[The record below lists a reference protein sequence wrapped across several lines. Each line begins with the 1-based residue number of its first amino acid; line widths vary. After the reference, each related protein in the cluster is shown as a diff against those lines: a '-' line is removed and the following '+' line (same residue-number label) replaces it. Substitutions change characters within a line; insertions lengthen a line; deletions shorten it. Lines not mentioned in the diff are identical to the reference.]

1 MGPRITPTALRADC
15 FSAMSDRGRGLIR
28 LSVAGALVAL
38 AGLGWWWLGDS
49 AFDLSTLRGV
59 RDSIAYRV
67 QQSPELAALAFIAAY
82 LLVAALALPG
92 ALVLTLLGGALFGFG
107 PGVVL
112 VAFASSL
119 GALVSFGVVRWIA
132 GRGVR
137 DRLAARLAPI
147 AQGIERDG
155 AYYLFTL
162 RVVPVFPFF
171 LVNVLV
177 ALTPIRAWT
186 FYWVSLIGMLPAT
199 LVYVNAG
206 HQLASLDSISGL
218 LTPGLMGAL
227 ALLGVFPL
235 VARRL
240 LPGMAQRI
248 GFVIGAVRANRRWRG
263 QRPRR
268 FDRDLIVIGAGA
280 AGLVAANIAASLRA
294 KVTLIEREA
303 MGGDCL
309 NTGCVPSK
317 ALIRLAN
324 RVREER
330 LLMAQGGG
338 GAGIPPSSMPRP
350 DLAVL
355 LERVR
360 ATIDRIAP
368 HDSVERYRALG
379 VECLRGEARVLS
391 PWTVEVTRAEG
402 GAVERLHARHLI
414 IATGADPVVPEIAG
428 LAPGRALTTQ
438 TLWAIRD
445 LPRRFLVLGGGPVGC
460 ELAQAFQRLG
470 SAVTL
475 VERAERLLPR
485 EEPEASAEVRRALE
499 ADGVRVLTGASLA
512 SVQGGTHAH
521 VLSSDTQV
529 VIEFDQLLC
538 ALGRRSRVEGVG
550 LDGLG
555 LARDADGTL
564 RVDEWMRTSEP
575 GVFACGDVATADRL
589 THVAGQMAWHA
600 TFNALFGVL
609 WPLRIDRRAIP
620 RCVFTDPEVARVG
633 LTRSEAEQAGIKVVC
648 TRYEMSALDR
658 AIIEEQTRGFVMV
671 LTAQGSD
678 RIVGATVVGARAGEL
693 ISLLTLAIREKLG
706 LRRLMSMMIAY
717 PGWTDAARAVAS
729 QWQRDHAPVFV
740 LAWLERWHR
749 WRRQ

>member
-1 MGPRITPTALRADC
+1 M
-15 FSAMSDRGRGLIR
+15 
-28 LSVAGALVAL
+28 SVAGALVAL
-38 AGLGWWWLGDS
+38 AGLGWWSLGDS
-49 AFDLSTLRGV
+49 AFDVSTLRDV
-59 RDSIAYRV
+59 RDTIFHQV
-67 QQSPELAALAFIAAY
+67 QQTPELAALAFIAAY

-92 ALVLTLLGGALFGFG
+92 ALVLTLLGGALFGIG

-112 VAFASSL
+112 VALASSL
-119 GALVSFGVVRWIA
+119 GALLSFGVVRWIA
-132 GRGVR
+132 GRTLR
-137 DRLAARLAPI
+137 NRLAARLAPI
-147 AQGIERDG
+147 ANGIERDG
-155 AYYLFTL
+155 AYYLLTL

-206 HQLASLDSISGL
+206 HQLGSLNTMSGL
-218 LTPGLMGAL
+218 LTPGLIGAL

-240 LPGMAQRI
+240 LPGIARRI
-248 GFVIGAVRANRRWRG
+248 GLLIRGVRANRRWRG
-263 QRPRR
+263 QRPHR
-268 FDRDLIVIGAGA
+268 FERDLIVIGAGA

-330 LLMAQGGG
+330 LFTEQGRGGG
-338 GAGIPPSSMPRP
+338 GISSGTTARP

-355 LERVR
+355 LDRVR

-379 VECLRGEARVLS
+379 VECLRGQARVLS
-391 PWTVEVTRAEG
+391 PWTVELTPAEG
-402 GAVERLHARHLI
+402 GARERLHARHLI
-414 IATGADPVVPEIAG
+414 IATGAEPVVPEITG

-438 TLWAIRD
+438 TLWTIRE
-445 LPRRFLVLGGGPVGC
+445 LPQRFLVLGGGPVGC

-499 ADGVRVLTGASLA
+499 ADGVRVLTGATLE
-512 SVQGGTHAH
+512 SVQDGTRAH
-521 VLSSDTQV
+521 VLGSLSQA

-564 RVDEWMRTSEP
+564 RVDDWMRTSEP

-600 TFNALFGVL
+600 AFNTLFGGL
-609 WPLRIDRRAIP
+609 WPIRVDRRAIP

-633 LTRSEAEQAGIKVVC
+633 LTRGEAEHAGIKVVC
-648 TRYEMSALDR
+648 TRFDMSALDR

-693 ISLLTLAIREKLG
+693 ISLFTLAIRERLG

-717 PGWTDAARAVAS
+717 PGWADAGRAVAS
-729 QWQRDHAPVFV
+729 QWQREHTPEFV
-740 LAWLERWHR
+740 LTWLERWHR
-749 WRRQ
+749 WRRR

>member
-1 MGPRITPTALRADC
+1 
-15 FSAMSDRGRGLIR
+15 MSIR
-28 LSVAGALVAL
+28 LSGAIALVAL
-38 AGLGWWWLGDS
+38 AGLGWWWLGGS
-49 AFDLSTLRGV
+49 AFDVSTLRDV
-59 RDSIAYRV
+59 RDSIGHRV
-67 QQSPELAALAFIAAY
+67 QHSPAWSALAFIAAY

-112 VAFASSL
+112 VALASSL

-137 DRLAARLAPI
+137 DRLATRLAPI
-147 AQGIERDG
+147 ARGIERDG

-218 LTPGLMGAL
+218 LSPGLMGAL
-227 ALLGVFPL
+227 ALLGVFPWL
-235 VARRL
+235 ARRL
-240 LPGMAQRI
+240 LPGTAQRI
-248 GFVIGAVRANRRWRG
+248 GFMIGAVRANRRWRG
-263 QRPRR
+263 QRPHR

-330 LLMAQGGG
+330 HLMAQVAGG
-338 GAGIPPSSMPRP
+338 SSMPRP

-368 HDSVERYRALG
+368 HDSVERYQALG
-379 VECLRGEARVLS
+379 VECLRGDARVLS
-391 PWTVEVTRAEG
+391 PWTVEVTPADG

-414 IATGADPVVPEIAG
+414 IATGAEPVVPEIAG
-428 LAPGRALTTQ
+428 LAPERTLTTQ
-438 TLWAIRD
+438 TLWAIRE
-445 LPRRFLVLGGGPVGC
+445 LPSRFLVLGGGPVGC

-475 VERAERLLPR
+475 VERADRLLPR

-499 ADGVRVLTGASLA
+499 ADGVRVLTSAWLG
-512 SVQGGTHAH
+512 SVDDGTQAH
-521 VLSSDTQV
+521 VISSDTQC

-538 ALGRRSRVEGVG
+538 ALGRRSRVEGG

-564 RVDEWMRTSEP
+564 RVDDWMRTSEP

-600 TFNALFGVL
+600 AFNALFGGL

-633 LTRSEAEQAGIKVVC
+633 LTHSEAEQAGIKVVC
-648 TRYEMSALDR
+648 TRYEMSGLDR
-658 AIIEEQTRGFVMV
+658 AIIEDQTRGFVMV

-693 ISLLTLAIREKLG
+693 ISLFTLAIREKLG

-729 QWQRDHAPVFV
+729 QWQRDHAPAFV
-740 LAWLERWHR
+740 LNWLERWHR

>member
-1 MGPRITPTALRADC
+1 MSERGQALLR
-15 FSAMSDRGRGLIR
+15 R
-28 LSVAGALVAL
+28 SVASALVAL
-38 AGLGWWWLGDS
+38 AGLGWWWFGDS
-49 AFDLSTLRGV
+49 AFDLSMLRDV
-59 RDSIAYRV
+59 RDTMANRV
-67 QQSPELAALAFIAAY
+67 RQTPELAALAFIAAY

-107 PGVVL
+107 QGILL
-112 VAFASSL
+112 VALASSL
-119 GALVSFGVVRWIA
+119 GALLSFSVVRWIA
-132 GRGVR
+132 GRALR

-147 AQGIERDG
+147 ASGIERDG
-155 AYYLFTL
+155 AYYLFML

-177 ALTPIRAWT
+177 ALTPIRTWT

-206 HQLASLDSISGL
+206 HQLASLDSLSGL

-227 ALLGVFPL
+227 VLLGVFPL

-240 LPGMAQRI
+240 LPGIARRI
-248 GFVIGAVRANRRWRG
+248 GWLMGTVRANRRWRG
-263 QRPRR
+263 QRPHR

-294 KVTLIEREA
+294 RVTLIEREA

-330 LLMAQGGG
+330 LFAEQ
-338 GAGIPPSSMPRP
+338 GAGIAGMPSGDTVRP
-350 DLAVL
+350 DLAAIL
-355 LERVR
+355 DRVR

-379 VECLRGEARVLS
+379 VECIRGDARVLS
-391 PWTVEVTRAEG
+391 PWTVDVTPAEG
-402 GAVERLHARHLI
+402 GGSERLHARHLI
-414 IATGADPVVPEIAG
+414 IATGAEPVVPDIAG

-438 TLWAIRD
+438 TLWAIRE
-445 LPRRFLVLGGGPVGC
+445 LPNRLLVLGGGPVGC

-475 VERAERLLPR
+475 VERAGRLLPR
-485 EEPEASAEVRRALE
+485 EEPEASAEVRRSLE
-499 ADGVRVLTGASLA
+499 ADGVRVLTGATLQ
-512 SVQGGTHAH
+512 SVQDGARAH
-521 VLSSDTQV
+521 VTGADCQA

-564 RVDEWMRTSEP
+564 RVDDWMRTSEP

-600 TFNALFGVL
+600 AFNALFGGL
-609 WPLRIDRRAIP
+609 WPIRIDRRAIP

-633 LTRSEAEQAGIKVVC
+633 LTRGEAEQAGIKVAC
-648 TRYEMSALDR
+648 TRHEMSALDR

-693 ISLLTLAIREKLG
+693 ISLFTLAIRERLG

-717 PGWTDAARAVAS
+717 PGWADAGRAVAS
-729 QWQRDHAPVFV
+729 QWQRDHAPV
-740 LAWLERWHR
+740 LLLNWLERWHR
-749 WRRQ
+749 WRR